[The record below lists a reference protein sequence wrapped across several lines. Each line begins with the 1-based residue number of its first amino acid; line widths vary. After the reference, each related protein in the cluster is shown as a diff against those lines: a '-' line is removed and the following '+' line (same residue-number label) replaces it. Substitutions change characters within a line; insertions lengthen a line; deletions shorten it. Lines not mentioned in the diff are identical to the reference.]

1 MKTSGQRTFWASA
14 LLALGLFWLQGHVA
28 VAWAQATPTEVIKN
42 ATARALQMLRTC
54 GGTSPEELKA
64 RHEAIRNLA
73 VEYVD
78 FEEAAKRS
86 LGRHWRNLTPEQRS
100 EFVRLF
106 KDLLYFTY
114 IGRVDTYT
122 CGAEEQIQY
131 EEERVEG
138 RFALVKSRVRYQNQD
153 VAVEY
158 RMLQRGGRW
167 MVYDV
172 VIEGISYVN
181 NYRSQ
186 FDSFLVNRSV
196 NDFLESLRQK
206 VAELEKNDRLGS

>member
-1 MKTSGQRTFWASA
+1 MKKLGQRTFWASA
-14 LLALGLFWLQGHVA
+14 LLLLGLYWLQGHAA
-28 VAWAQATPTEVIKN
+28 VAWAQTTPTEVIKN
-42 ATARALQMLRTC
+42 ATARALQVLRTC
-54 GGTSPEELKA
+54 GNNSPEEFKA
-64 RHEAIRNLA
+64 RDEALRSLA

-122 CGAEEQIQY
+122 CGEEEQIRY

-138 RFALVKSRVRYQNQD
+138 RYALVKTRVRYQNQD

-158 RMLQRGGRW
+158 RMLQSGGRW

-196 NDFLESLRQK
+196 NDFLESLKQK
-206 VAELEKNDRLGS
+206 VAELQKNDRPGS

>member
-1 MKTSGQRTFWASA
+1 MKTSIQRTFWVSA
-14 LLALGLFWLQGHVA
+14 IFALGLCWMQGHA
-28 VAWAQATPTEVIKN
+28 AAAWAQATPTEVIKD
-42 ATARALQMLRTC
+42 ATARALQVLRTC
-54 GGTSPEELKA
+54 AGNAPENIKA
-64 RHEAIRNLA
+64 RHEAVRALA
-73 VEYVD
+73 LEYVD
-78 FEEAAKRS
+78 FEEAAKRT
-86 LGRHWRNLTPEQRS
+86 LGRHWKTLTPEQRS

-114 IGRVDTYT
+114 IGKVDTYT
-122 CGAEEQIQY
+122 CGEEEQIRY

-138 RFALVKSRVRYQNQD
+138 RYALVKTRVRYQNQD
-153 VAVEY
+153 VTVEY
-158 RMLQRGGRW
+158 RMLQSGGRW

-186 FDSFLVNRSV
+186 FDSLLVNRSV
-196 NDFLESLRQK
+196 GDFLENLRQK

>member
-1 MKTSGQRTFWASA
+1 MKTLGQRTFWASA
-14 LLALGLFWLQGHVA
+14 FLVLGLYWLQGHAA
-28 VAWAQATPTEVIKN
+28 VAWAQTTPTEVIKN
-42 ATARALQMLRTC
+42 ATARALQVLRTC
-54 GGTSPEELKA
+54 RGNSPEELRA
-64 RHEAIRNLA
+64 RREAVRSLA
-73 VEYVD
+73 MEYVD

-86 LGRHWRNLTPEQRS
+86 LGRHWKNLTPEQRS
-100 EFVRLF
+100 EFLRLF

-114 IGRVDTYT
+114 IGKVDTYT
-122 CGAEEQIQY
+122 CGEEEQIRY

-138 RFALVKSRVRYQNQD
+138 RFALVKTRVRYQNQD

-158 RMLQRGGRW
+158 RMLQSGGRW

-196 NDFLESLRQK
+196 NDFLESLKQK
-206 VAELEKNDRLGS
+206 VAELQKNDRLGS

>member
-1 MKTSGQRTFWASA
+1 MKTSITKTFWVSA
-14 LLALGLFWLQGHVA
+14 IFALGLCWTQGHA
-28 VAWAQATPTEVIKN
+28 VAQSTHATPTEVIKDV
-42 ATARALQMLRTC
+42 TARALQLVHDC
-54 GGTSPEELKA
+54 AGNAPEDIKA
-64 RHEAIRNLA
+64 RREAVRALA
-73 VEYVD
+73 LEYVD
-78 FEEAAKRS
+78 FEEAAKRTM
-86 LGRHWRNLTPEQRS
+86 GRHWRRMSPEQRS

-114 IGRVDTYT
+114 IGKLDSYT
-122 CGAEEQIQY
+122 CGEEEQIHY
-131 EEERVEG
+131 EGERVQG
-138 RFALVKSRVRYQNQD
+138 RYALVKTSVRYQNQD

-158 RMLQRGGRW
+158 RMLQSGGRW

-186 FDSFLVNRSV
+186 FDSLLVNRSV
-196 NDFLESLRQK
+196 DDFLERLRQK